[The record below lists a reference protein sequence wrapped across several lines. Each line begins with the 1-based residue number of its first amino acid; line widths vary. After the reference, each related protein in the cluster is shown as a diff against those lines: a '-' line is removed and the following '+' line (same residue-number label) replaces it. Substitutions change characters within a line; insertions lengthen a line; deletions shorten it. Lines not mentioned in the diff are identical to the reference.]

1 MGIENFIK
9 KLSLKKIIVG
19 SVGIFLGCLIVRE
32 IVAVVFLHSLFGTVS
47 DQFNGQKIE
56 MRQFHQETKKEMN
69 QINNG
74 MNHEIQEV
82 QKGVNEMN
90 KKINELKA
98 EFSGAEKVEKNIAN
112 AFPEVKDR
120 AKENSR
126 WAQEQSHDFSIKSK
140 QHSDKFL
147 NSIKAEHKN

>member
-1 MGIENFIK
+1 MDIENFIK
-9 KLSLKKIIVG
+9 KLSVKKIIVG
-19 SVGIFLGCLIVRE
+19 SVGIFFGFLILRE
-32 IVAVVFLHSLFGTVS
+32 IVAVIFLHSLFGTVNN
-47 DQFNGQKIE
+47 QFNDQKME

-82 QKGVNEMN
+82 QKGVDEMQ
-90 KKINELKA
+90 KKMNELKA
-98 EFSGAEKVEKNIAN
+98 EFSGAEKVEMNIAN
-112 AFPEVKDR
+112 SFPEVKER

-140 QHSDKFL
+140 QHSDKFF
-147 NSIKAEHKN
+147 NSMKAEHKN